1 MPLPP
6 LSGYSQAKSL
16 TVRRTKIMNRR
27 IAISSAAA
35 IWILASSTVLAQS
48 EVQPPPEPPA
58 SSEDGGDSGEAFFS
72 GEAEDFEPGYGYY
85 DGDGDVSD
93 AWTLHD
99 AVAPCCEHNFG
110 GWIAAGYYS
119 DETGLSFFAPLNDF
133 NDYPDHLNLDQ
144 AWLYVEKIADGSC
157 CSADWGYRAD
167 VVYGVQ
173 AQKTQAFGNN
183 DGSWDNSF
191 DHGVYGWAIPQAY
204 GEVAYGD
211 WSVKV
216 GHFFNFEDY
225 EAIPATGNFFYSHSL
240 TFNNSGPF
248 TYTGVLNTFKVSD
261 DTTVWAG
268 WALGWD
274 TGFDQFNGGSNWIG
288 GIKTEVVRRPNV
300 CVRVFGR
307 ELRSSQRRRFR
318 VQPERLCD
326 R

>member
-1 MPLPP
+1 MKRLLAICSALTIWMLAGTTLLAESGPLQP
-6 LSGYSQAKSL
+6 
-16 TVRRTKIMNRR
+16 
-27 IAISSAAA
+27 SAASVSSNESHNSDEA
-35 IWILASSTVLAQS
+35 GLADDAN
-48 EVQPPPEPPA
+48 EVYEPA
-58 SSEDGGDSGEAFFS
+58 CGCGAGNRFNSCCLG
-72 GEAEDFEPGYGYY
+72 
-85 DGDGDVSD
+85 D

-99 AVAPCCEHNFG
+99 AVAPCCDHNFG

-133 NDYPDHLNLDQ
+133 NDNPDHLNLDQ
-144 AWLYVEKIADGSC
+144 AWLYFEKVAKGNC

-173 AQKTQAFGNN
+173 AQKMQAFGNN

-204 GEVAYGD
+204 VEFAYGD

-225 EAIPATGNFFYSHSL
+225 EVLPATGNFFYSHSL

-261 DTTVWAG
+261 DTTVWGG

-288 GIKTEVVRRPNV
+288 GIKTDSLRRHHV
-300 CVRVFGR
+300 CVCVFSW
-307 ELRSSQRRRFR
+307 EFRSSQRWRFR
-318 VQPERLCD
+318 LQPDRLYD